1 MAVAATCSTALK
13 EWAVAI
19 RALGDGRQ
27 VLILRKGG
35 IREEGNRFRVSHPE
49 FLLYPTYEHQQIELL
64 KDEQSPGATL
74 ALDSVEERRWV
85 TFTHFAQVHRAFAVS
100 ELDEL
105 RALAPHHIWSDAYA
119 EKRLRWRPRVA
130 LTAMVLRVHR
140 LEAPQRVPV
149 LPEYEGCRSWL
160 ELREP
165 VALGRLTPALEDE
178 AFGQRSTAVEQAVE
192 ASAPI
197 LS

>member
-1 MAVAATCSTALK
+1 MGFATTCSAALK

-35 IREEGNRFRVSHPE
+35 IREESNRFRVLHPE

-64 KDEQSPGATL
+64 KDEQPPGATL
-74 ALDSVEERRWV
+74 ALGGVDERRWV

-119 EKRLRWRPRVA
+119 EKRLRWHQYHENHVK
-130 LTAMVLRVHR
+130 
-140 LEAPQRVPV
+140 VPYIFYQKQQTC
-149 LPEYEGCRSWL
+149 LISH
-160 ELREP
+160 
-165 VALGRLTPALEDE
+165 
-178 AFGQRSTAVEQAVE
+178 
-192 ASAPI
+192 PI
-197 LS
+197 